1 VSFKDVLTHMD
12 TTALT
17 TAGLVLF
24 VLVFAA
30 VTLYA
35 TTRPPHQAEQW
46 SRIPLT
52 GEIDRDAARDAATP
66 PPTGEDR

>member
-1 VSFKDVLTHMD
+1 MSFKDVLTQMD

-24 VLVFAA
+24 VFVFAA

-35 TTRPPHQAEQW
+35 TTRPPHQADRW

-52 GEIDRDAARDAATP
+52 GESGDAARDTVTP